1 MAFPLAS
8 FPHPSPMRLLRLFL
22 AVLGLA
28 LLGHALPGRSVS
40 GATAQTQ
47 TARPGGDAASAVS
60 ADLPAAHVDVVVAPD
75 IPQADSVAASF
86 RQELEA
92 LAAGRV
98 QLNLHRRAPGAPPS
112 SSASAL
118 TVHIGTAEA
127 SSGRSAAVKA
137 SLRPRPD
144 SSARPDALLAP
155 SLQLTDDL
163 RRMQDVVSVK
173 NVALLVDRSPS
184 SSFRRAVRRAERAGG
199 LRIQTVAVPD
209 GAAPADVRDRIPD
222 AAGAVYVLAPTP
234 VGPARHR
241 LFENL
246 AEQRIAVASFY
257 PGDLSGGALM
267 TLRAPLADPL
277 GRQIALR
284 VLDRLLDAPAPSL
297 PPVGSASPSARPA
310 LPPPELR
317 LNRAT
322 AQQLERPLP
331 WQVRLDAVRVRAPA
345 DSASFSLEEAVR
357 RSVQENLQVRS
368 ASYTTEARADAVASA
383 RSRLL
388 PQVSLQSTGTLVD
401 ESTAQASFGA
411 QPQRSVRGSIR
422 AQQVLYDPD
431 AWAGVDIAQDRL
443 RAQTA
448 REQGTS
454 LDVAAAAADGYLAVL
469 QADVLIRIQK
479 ENLSFARTNLRLA
492 RSREAVG
499 RAGPAEVA
507 RTRSRAAQSRRRAI
521 DAHGRR
527 EQARLTLNQTLNR
540 PLDASLPTA
549 EPPEPDSLVRAVPVV
564 RYLDD
569 RGARKRLRSF
579 LLQEAV
585 EASPAVRAAEA
596 QLDARERQLD
606 AATRSFFLPT
616 VALQGQ
622 YANRVLEDGAGTG
635 GIQTPPTF
643 PLDIPAPSDQQWN
656 VGLSVSLPLF
666 EGSAR
671 AAERSQASARL
682 RQARTQR
689 RRTVRRVEQTVRSAF
704 VGLESAYA
712 SVEEARTAAEAAR
725 RALATVRD
733 AYRRGEAN
741 LVDLLDAQTTS
752 RVTDEEYARAA
763 ITLLRRWVDLQRA
776 TNRFDALAPPSRRAD
791 YYDRLRRYVQ
801 RPGAPSTEN

>member
-1 MAFPLAS
+1 
-8 FPHPSPMRLLRLFL
+8 
-22 AVLGLA
+22 
-28 LLGHALPGRSVS
+28 
-40 GATAQTQ
+40 
-47 TARPGGDAASAVS
+47 
-60 ADLPAAHVDVVVAPD
+60 
-75 IPQADSVAASF
+75 
-86 RQELEA
+86 
-92 LAAGRV
+92 
-98 QLNLHRRAPGAPPS
+98 
-112 SSASAL
+112 
-118 TVHIGTAEA
+118 
-127 SSGRSAAVKA
+127 
-137 SLRPRPD
+137 
-144 SSARPDALLAP
+144 
-155 SLQLTDDL
+155 
-163 RRMQDVVSVK
+163 MQ
-173 NVALLVDRSPS
+173 
-184 SSFRRAVRRAERAGG
+184 
-199 LRIQTVAVPD
+199 
-209 GAAPADVRDRIPD
+209 
-222 AAGAVYVLAPTP
+222 
-234 VGPARHR
+234 
-241 LFENL
+241 
-246 AEQRIAVASFY
+246 
-257 PGDLSGGALM
+257 
-267 TLRAPLADPL
+267 
-277 GRQIALR
+277 
-284 VLDRLLDAPAPSL
+284 
-297 PPVGSASPSARPA
+297 
-310 LPPPELR
+310 
-317 LNRAT
+317 
-322 AQQLERPLP
+322 
-331 WQVRLDAVRVRAPA
+331 
-345 DSASFSLEEAVR
+345 
-357 RSVQENLQVRS
+357 
-368 ASYTTEARADAVASA
+368 
-383 RSRLL
+383 
-388 PQVSLQSTGTLVD
+388 
-401 ESTAQASFGA
+401 
-411 QPQRSVRGSIR
+411 
-422 AQQVLYDPD
+422 
-431 AWAGVDIAQDRL
+431 
-443 RAQTA
+443 
-448 REQGTS
+448 
-454 LDVAAAAADGYLAVL
+454 
-469 QADVLIRIQK
+469 
-479 ENLSFARTNLRLA
+479 
-492 RSREAVG
+492 
-499 RAGPAEVA
+499 
-507 RTRSRAAQSRRRAI
+507 
-521 DAHGRR
+521 
-527 EQARLTLNQTLNR
+527 
-540 PLDASLPTA
+540 
-549 EPPEPDSLVRAVPVV
+549 AVPVV